1 MKACTGCGQLEGIKE
16 YDDALWDVYYRIDDG
31 RSTYE
36 PLVFTGDWLQENV
49 LDEEDMQSVHTAMEN
64 DMVNRGLCPVCA
76 RPNLSGVDPS
86 RFLSEEEAKDLH
98 EM

>member
-49 LDEEDMQSVHTAMEN
+49 LDEEDMQSVHAAMEN
-64 DMVNRGLCPVCA
+64 DMVNRGLCPT
-76 RPNLSGVDPS
+76 
-86 RFLSEEEAKDLH
+86 
-98 EM
+98 